1 MKRISKRYRALG
13 VVGVW
18 LAMIA
23 AWPPHGNAQDR
34 REIRVERSGGSNDRY
49 SVELRDADIRDVL
62 RAISQERGINVVIG
76 EGVTG
81 KVTLSFQSVTLGDAM
96 DAILKTGDWAKIE
109 ENGITRIVKSS
120 IPDSSGD
127 LVTRMLPVQY
137 ANAKDLQVGMKE
149 LLSKKGSAT
158 VDERTNT
165 LIVRDVATSV
175 EWIATLVKGLDS
187 RTPQVM
193 IEARIVEASTNFTR
207 ELGVQWGGSYTTQA
221 GNRRTTFHGGA
232 AKELSTDPAAEAL
245 TGGIGMSGGPFAVNL
260 PASVGAGQGG
270 ALGVT
275 FGNVADTVRLD
286 LQLSALE
293 DSGKGRILST
303 PRVLTLDNKEARI
316 SAGTEILIP
325 TSTIVTAGSSTG
337 GGSVNAP
344 TGVQTIDAKLEL
356 AVTPHVTPNREI
368 VMHVKADK
376 KDPDYSREVEGI
388 PPLNSRSAETHL
400 LVNNGETIVIGGIFT
415 TSTSV
420 SENGVPWLSKIP
432 VLGWLFKKRSTVES
446 QNELLVFITP
456 TIHDQDD
463 QGR

>member
-13 VVGVW
+13 IVGIW

-34 REIRVERSGGSNDRY
+34 REIRVERSGGSSDRY

-62 RAISQERGINVVIG
+62 RAISQERGINMVIG

-109 ENGITRIVKSS
+109 ESGITRIVKSS
-120 IPDSSGD
+120 VQDGSGD

-175 EWIATLVKGLDS
+175 EWVAKLVKELDS

-207 ELGVQWGGSYTTQA
+207 ELGVQWGGSYATQS
-221 GNRRTTFHGGA
+221 GNRTTTFHGGA
-232 AKELSTDPAAEAL
+232 AKALSTDPAAEAL
-245 TGGIGMSGGPFAVNL
+245 TGGLGLSGGPFAVNL
-260 PASVGAGQGG
+260 PAGVRAGQGG

-303 PRVLTLDNKEARI
+303 PRILTLDNKEARI
-316 SAGTEILIP
+316 SSGTEILIP
-325 TSTIVTAGSSTG
+325 TSTIVTAGSNTG
-337 GGSVNAP
+337 GGSVDTP

-376 KDPDYSREVEGI
+376 KDPDYSREVQGI
-388 PPLNSRSAETHL
+388 PPLTSRSAETHL
-400 LVNNGETIVIGGIFT
+400 LVNNGETIVIGGIYT
-415 TSTSV
+415 TSSSV
-420 SENGVPWLSKIP
+420 SESGVPWLSKIP

-456 TIHDQDD
+456 TIQDD
-463 QGR
+463 QR